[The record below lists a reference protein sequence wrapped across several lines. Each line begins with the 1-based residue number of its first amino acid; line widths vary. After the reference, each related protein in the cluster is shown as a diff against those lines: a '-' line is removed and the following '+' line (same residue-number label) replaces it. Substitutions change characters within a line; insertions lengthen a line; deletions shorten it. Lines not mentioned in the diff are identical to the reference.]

1 MPGAGPGGSRWARGQ
16 GRAQDQASCLGGG
29 GGPGPGCTREG
40 GRLPAGPASAPSG
53 RWGPWPGPLTLLCPP
68 ELDLAVRV
76 LLYSAI
82 FLLGLCGNALV
93 IVVLA
98 GNKRL
103 RTITNSFL
111 LSLALSDL
119 MVVLFCLPFTFIPN
133 LMQTFVFGRAVCKA
147 VAYLM
152 GVSVSVSTFSL
163 VAIAIERY
171 SAICRPLQSRVWQTR
186 SHAYRVIAATWVLS
200 ALLMLPYPV
209 YSTTQTL
216 HRQPHRTEC
225 SHNWPGHHIRSLL
238 LLITLFLVPGL
249 VMIVAYGLI
258 SSELCRGIRFEMDL
272 SREQNGATAELLASC
287 DEGDGCYAQLPRPA
301 ESPMELP
308 ALSLEDSAQRGR
320 ACINSSE
327 AKLLAKKRV
336 IRMLLVIVV
345 LFFGCWLPLYIVNT
359 WRAFDPQAAHCALSG
374 VPISFIHLLSY
385 CSTCTNPF
393 VYCFMNKRFRQAFAS
408 TFACCTMPCRP
419 RQRRAPEEE
428 EGEEATATGASFSKF
443 SYTTVSS
450 MAPPEH

>member
-1 MPGAGPGGSRWARGQ
+1 MDEPRLLN
-16 GRAQDQASCLGGG
+16 AS
-29 GGPGPGCTREG
+29 
-40 GRLPAGPASAPSG
+40 
-53 RWGPWPGPLTLLCPP
+53 LLCRPANGSSHSSGNGTGGEASRGTGGEAP
-68 ELDLAVRV
+68 RKLDLAVRV

-225 SHNWPGHHIRSLL
+225 SHNWPGHHIRQAWSLL

-272 SREQNGATAELLASC
+272 SREAKAQQNGATAELLASC